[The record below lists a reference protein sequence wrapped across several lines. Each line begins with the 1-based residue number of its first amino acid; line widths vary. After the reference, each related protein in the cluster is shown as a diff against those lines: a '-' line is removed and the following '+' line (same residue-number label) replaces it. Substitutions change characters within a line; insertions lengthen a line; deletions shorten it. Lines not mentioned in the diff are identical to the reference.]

1 MRGKMEQIT
10 DYQSHEYN
18 GVSRHEGGN
27 GFGTE
32 VGEYL
37 GKYLSGNIKRRR
49 PKEYPAG
56 GHNME
61 REQNMKKMADN
72 TRAIVFHHREYTPI
86 NFMDN
91 QQNAMP
97 SSPYH
102 KKPRSSMPKSTQHHS
117 YEQIEIGTDFASTI
131 PAQRYIEIVSQPT
144 RQRDMPATPE
154 LGNRTRLI
162 GRIEIDFKT
171 IPHKQ
176 GYADSHIGITRKIT
190 VYLQGIAI
198 DTHKILESGIE
209 HGIVKNAVYEID
221 TNVVGDNYLFN
232 QPAHDEK
239 KDLRPTA

>member
-1 MRGKMEQIT
+1 
-10 DYQSHEYN
+10 
-18 GVSRHEGGN
+18 
-27 GFGTE
+27 
-32 VGEYL
+32 
-37 GKYLSGNIKRRR
+37 
-49 PKEYPAG
+49 
-56 GHNME
+56 
-61 REQNMKKMADN
+61 
-72 TRAIVFHHREYTPI
+72 
-86 NFMDN
+86 
-91 QQNAMP
+91 
-97 SSPYH
+97 
-102 KKPRSSMPKSTQHHS
+102 
-117 YEQIEIGTDFASTI
+117 
-131 PAQRYIEIVSQPT
+131 
-144 RQRDMPATPE
+144 MPATPE

-239 KDLRPTA
+239 KTFAQQHRCNLQRTVYLRDKVFRPNYGTRRQRREKREVKNIISQTRHRGHLPPIHIYNIAQRTESEKRDTDGQHNIQRLERLTGEIGNRTQ